1 MSSWWS
7 RPAGAATEHRTDG
20 PAYTTTNA
28 PYYNAPQAFQPT
40 RPTMNGSSI
49 CSKTGKGMLEASGKS
64 SVLSRADRAVL
75 AQVDGKTTLSEIS
88 KKFEKIPEA
97 KFFQLLEQLAKDGFV
112 REVASSAAPA
122 PSAPKPAAPPSP
134 PAAADSDEDLDF
146 TAAVVPPPKPAAPK
160 PPMDLA
166 AHARAASERSAQE
179 DPLNFK
185 ARQEAEAKLA
195 LAAQRAKIEAEVR
208 AKAAAAAQARA
219 QAEAKAKA
227 EEHARVEAELK
238 AKLEEER
245 AKAEAEAKAKAEAEA
260 KAKAEAEAKAKAEAE
275 AKAKAEAEAK
285 AKAEAEAK
293 AKAEAEA
300 QAKAEAE
307 AKAKAEAEAQAKAEA
322 EAKAKAEAEAK
333 AKAEAEAQAKA
344 EAEAK
349 AKAEAEAKAKAEAE
363 AKAKAEAEAQ
373 AKAEAEAQAKAEAE
387 AKAKAEAEVPAKPA
401 ASATDSLLA
410 DLDSFSMRDDEER
423 ERQEAEDKTRKA
435 AEEKA
440 RAEAEAKAKLAAEE
454 KKRHEEEESR
464 RKAEEER
471 LAREE
476 EERKVREEAARKAAE
491 EEERKR
497 KAQESMARH
506 QVATGPAPKPSTKK
520 PPVESEDDLDIS
532 DEDLDLEDIKADEK
546 KLGKDR
552 KKDQEARDRIDAAA
566 LKASKAADSV
576 LSVPNIPVKSGRP
589 KKWGKPVAIV
599 LFVLVLCG
607 LGLLHLIPLSSS
619 NYERLVSEAIGRPV
633 KIGTLHLSIVTGV
646 EIRTESLS
654 IGDGIRAGAV
664 RAVPQLG
671 SLFAEKKAFSL
682 VSIEGLVI
690 PQEEIGK
697 ALFGGLK
704 GDGLKVARVTVTKAK
719 LMGALPLPELDL
731 DVTFGE
737 GGAVQSVGLKAADS
751 KLVARIQ
758 PQSGSA
764 AVEVSAGSLSVPFV
778 PGMTLSDFGMKG
790 TATAQEL
797 VVSAWDGKLLD
808 GAATGTA
815 RIRWGARWS
824 VEGEMRVRQMNASV
838 LSPALMSDGKAD
850 AQGVFAMSGTAPD
863 KLAAEARLEGRFAV
877 TKGVLGS
884 FDLARAIQPSATQAA
899 GRTLF
904 SELSGVGTY
913 NKGAV
918 QLRDMKLT
926 AGLLTANGILDIDAT
941 GRLAGRINA
950 DLGAQHGAIALS
962 GTAKD
967 PKVSK

>member
-1 MSSWWS
+1 
-7 RPAGAATEHRTDG
+7 
-20 PAYTTTNA
+20 
-28 PYYNAPQAFQPT
+28 
-40 RPTMNGSSI
+40 
-49 CSKTGKGMLEASGKS
+49 
-64 SVLSRADRAVL
+64 
-75 AQVDGKTTLSEIS
+75 
-88 KKFEKIPEA
+88 
-97 KFFQLLEQLAKDGFV
+97 
-112 REVASSAAPA
+112 
-122 PSAPKPAAPPSP
+122 
-134 PAAADSDEDLDF
+134 
-146 TAAVVPPPKPAAPK
+146 
-160 PPMDLA
+160 
-166 AHARAASERSAQE
+166 
-179 DPLNFK
+179 
-185 ARQEAEAKLA
+185 
-195 LAAQRAKIEAEVR
+195 
-208 AKAAAAAQARA
+208 
-219 QAEAKAKA
+219 
-227 EEHARVEAELK
+227 
-238 AKLEEER
+238 
-245 AKAEAEAKAKAEAEA
+245 
-260 KAKAEAEAKAKAEAE
+260 
-275 AKAKAEAEAK
+275 
-285 AKAEAEAK
+285 
-293 AKAEAEA
+293 
-300 QAKAEAE
+300 
-307 AKAKAEAEAQAKAEA
+307 
-322 EAKAKAEAEAK
+322 
-333 AKAEAEAQAKA
+333 
-344 EAEAK
+344 
-349 AKAEAEAKAKAEAE
+349 
-363 AKAKAEAEAQ
+363 
-373 AKAEAEAQAKAEAE
+373 
-387 AKAKAEAEVPAKPA
+387 
-401 ASATDSLLA
+401 
-410 DLDSFSMRDDEER
+410 
-423 ERQEAEDKTRKA
+423 
-435 AEEKA
+435 
-440 RAEAEAKAKLAAEE
+440 
-454 KKRHEEEESR
+454 
-464 RKAEEER
+464 
-471 LAREE
+471 
-476 EERKVREEAARKAAE
+476 
-491 EEERKR
+491 
-497 KAQESMARH
+497 
-506 QVATGPAPKPSTKK
+506 
-520 PPVESEDDLDIS
+520 
-532 DEDLDLEDIKADEK
+532 
-546 KLGKDR
+546 
-552 KKDQEARDRIDAAA
+552 
-566 LKASKAADSV
+566 
-576 LSVPNIPVKSGRP
+576 
-589 KKWGKPVAIV
+589 
-599 LFVLVLCG
+599 
-607 LGLLHLIPLSSS
+607 
-619 NYERLVSEAIGRPV
+619 
-633 KIGTLHLSIVTGV
+633 GV

-654 IGDGIRAGAV
+654 IGDGIRAGQV

-690 PQEEIGK
+690 PQEEIGQ

-731 DVTFGE
+731 DVAFGE

-904 SELSGVGTY
+904 SELNGIGTY

-962 GTAKD
+962 GTTKE

>member
-1 MSSWWS
+1 
-7 RPAGAATEHRTDG
+7 
-20 PAYTTTNA
+20 
-28 PYYNAPQAFQPT
+28 
-40 RPTMNGSSI
+40 MNGSSI

-88 KKFEKIPEA
+88 KKFDKIPEA

-122 PSAPKPAAPPSP
+122 PSAPKPAAPASP

-146 TAAVVPPPKPAAPK
+146 TAAVAPPPKPAAPK

-185 ARQEAEAKLA
+185 ARQDAEAKLA
-195 LAAQRAKIEAEVR
+195 LGAQRAKIEAEVR
-208 AKAAAAAQARA
+208 AKAAAVAQARA

-227 EEHARVEAELK
+227 EAEAKAKAEAE
-238 AKLEEER
+238 AK

-300 QAKAEAE
+300 Q
-307 AKAKAEAEAQAKAEA
+307 
-322 EAKAKAEAEAK
+322 
-333 AKAEAEAQAKA
+333 
-344 EAEAK
+344 
-349 AKAEAEAKAKAEAE
+349 
-363 AKAKAEAEAQ
+363 
-373 AKAEAEAQAKAEAE
+373 
-387 AKAKAEAEVPAKPA
+387 VPAKPA

-423 ERQEAEDKTRKA
+423 ERQEAEDKARKA

-476 EERKVREEAARKAAE
+476 AARKAAE

-506 QVATGPAPKPSTKK
+506 QVATGPAPKPAARK
-520 PPVESEDDLDIS
+520 PAAEPGDDLDIS

-546 KLGKDR
+546 KLGKAG

-576 LSVPNIPVKSGRP
+576 LSVPNIPLKSGRP

-619 NYERLVSEAIGRPV
+619 TYERLVSEAIGRPV

-654 IGDGIRAGAV
+654 IGDGIRAGQV

-690 PQEEIGK
+690 PQEEIGQ
-697 ALFGGLK
+697 ALFGVLK

-731 DVTFGE
+731 DVAFGE

-838 LSPALMSDGKAD
+838 FSPALMSDGKAD

-904 SELSGVGTY
+904 SELNGIGTY

-926 AGLLTANGILDIDAT
+926 AGLLTANGMLDIDAT

>member
-1 MSSWWS
+1 
-7 RPAGAATEHRTDG
+7 
-20 PAYTTTNA
+20 
-28 PYYNAPQAFQPT
+28 
-40 RPTMNGSSI
+40 
-49 CSKTGKGMLEASGKS
+49 
-64 SVLSRADRAVL
+64 
-75 AQVDGKTTLSEIS
+75 
-88 KKFEKIPEA
+88 
-97 KFFQLLEQLAKDGFV
+97 
-112 REVASSAAPA
+112 
-122 PSAPKPAAPPSP
+122 
-134 PAAADSDEDLDF
+134 
-146 TAAVVPPPKPAAPK
+146 
-160 PPMDLA
+160 
-166 AHARAASERSAQE
+166 
-179 DPLNFK
+179 
-185 ARQEAEAKLA
+185 
-195 LAAQRAKIEAEVR
+195 
-208 AKAAAAAQARA
+208 
-219 QAEAKAKA
+219 
-227 EEHARVEAELK
+227 
-238 AKLEEER
+238 
-245 AKAEAEAKAKAEAEA
+245 
-260 KAKAEAEAKAKAEAE
+260 
-275 AKAKAEAEAK
+275 
-285 AKAEAEAK
+285 
-293 AKAEAEA
+293 
-300 QAKAEAE
+300 
-307 AKAKAEAEAQAKAEA
+307 
-322 EAKAKAEAEAK
+322 
-333 AKAEAEAQAKA
+333 
-344 EAEAK
+344 
-349 AKAEAEAKAKAEAE
+349 
-363 AKAKAEAEAQ
+363 
-373 AKAEAEAQAKAEAE
+373 
-387 AKAKAEAEVPAKPA
+387 
-401 ASATDSLLA
+401 
-410 DLDSFSMRDDEER
+410 MRDDEER

-476 EERKVREEAARKAAE
+476 EERKVREEAARKAVE

-607 LGLLHLIPLSSS
+607 LGLLHVIPLSSS
-619 NYERLVSEAIGRPV
+619 TYERLVSEAIGRPV

-654 IGDGIRAGAV
+654 IGDGIRAGQV

-690 PQEEIGK
+690 PQEEIGQ
-697 ALFGGLK
+697 ALFGVLK

-731 DVTFGE
+731 DVAFGE

-838 LSPALMSDGKAD
+838 FSPALMSDGKAD

-863 KLAAEARLEGRFAV
+863 KLWAEARLEGRFAV

-884 FDLARAIQPSATQAA
+884 FDLSRAVQPSATQAA

-904 SELSGVGTY
+904 SELNGIGTY

>member
-1 MSSWWS
+1 
-7 RPAGAATEHRTDG
+7 
-20 PAYTTTNA
+20 
-28 PYYNAPQAFQPT
+28 
-40 RPTMNGSSI
+40 
-49 CSKTGKGMLEASGKS
+49 
-64 SVLSRADRAVL
+64 
-75 AQVDGKTTLSEIS
+75 
-88 KKFEKIPEA
+88 
-97 KFFQLLEQLAKDGFV
+97 
-112 REVASSAAPA
+112 
-122 PSAPKPAAPPSP
+122 
-134 PAAADSDEDLDF
+134 
-146 TAAVVPPPKPAAPK
+146 
-160 PPMDLA
+160 
-166 AHARAASERSAQE
+166 
-179 DPLNFK
+179 
-185 ARQEAEAKLA
+185 
-195 LAAQRAKIEAEVR
+195 
-208 AKAAAAAQARA
+208 
-219 QAEAKAKA
+219 
-227 EEHARVEAELK
+227 
-238 AKLEEER
+238 
-245 AKAEAEAKAKAEAEA
+245 
-260 KAKAEAEAKAKAEAE
+260 
-275 AKAKAEAEAK
+275 
-285 AKAEAEAK
+285 
-293 AKAEAEA
+293 
-300 QAKAEAE
+300 
-307 AKAKAEAEAQAKAEA
+307 
-322 EAKAKAEAEAK
+322 
-333 AKAEAEAQAKA
+333 
-344 EAEAK
+344 
-349 AKAEAEAKAKAEAE
+349 
-363 AKAKAEAEAQ
+363 
-373 AKAEAEAQAKAEAE
+373 
-387 AKAKAEAEVPAKPA
+387 
-401 ASATDSLLA
+401 
-410 DLDSFSMRDDEER
+410 MRDDEER
-423 ERQEAEDKTRKA
+423 ERQEAEVKTRKA

-454 KKRHEEEESR
+454 KKRHEEEASR

-471 LAREE
+471 LA
-476 EERKVREEAARKAAE
+476 REEAARKAAE

-506 QVATGPAPKPSTKK
+506 QVTTGTAPKPAARK
-520 PPVESEDDLDIS
+520 PAAEPGDDLGIS
-532 DEDLDLEDIKADEK
+532 DEDLDLDDIKADEK
-546 KLGKDR
+546 KLGKAG

-566 LKASKAADSV
+566 LKASKAGDSV

-607 LGLLHLIPLSSS
+607 LGLLHVIPLSSS
-619 NYERLVSEAIGRPV
+619 TYERLVSEAIGRPV

-654 IGDGIRAGAV
+654 IGDGIRAGQV

-690 PQEEIGK
+690 PQGEIGQ

-704 GDGLKVARVTVTKAK
+704 GDGLKVARVTVSKAK

-731 DVTFGE
+731 DVAFGE

-751 KLVARIQ
+751 KLVVRIQ

-838 LSPALMSDGKAD
+838 FSPALMSDGKAD

-863 KLAAEARLEGRFAV
+863 KLWAEARLEGRFAV

-884 FDLARAIQPSATQAA
+884 FDLSRAVQPSATQAA

-904 SELSGVGTY
+904 SELNGIGTY

-926 AGLLTANGILDIDAT
+926 AGLLTATGMLDIDAT